1 MKRLANLIETWN
13 CARCRLIR
21 HAIMTAFLLV
31 MGVLHDMDL
40 VVAAGMVL
48 AASTMVQARIYKKM
62 YSEE

>member
-1 MKRLANLIETWN
+1 
-13 CARCRLIR
+13 
-21 HAIMTAFLLV
+21 MTAFLLV